1 MLDSM
6 EPQVLYEDAEI
17 LAVNKPVGLSVH
29 EDGRTAGATLTDW
42 VRAERPALV
51 GVGEPMR
58 LQNGTVIDRPGVV
71 HRLDRDTS
79 GVVVLAKT
87 EEAFLFL
94 KEQFQHRHV
103 EKEYRAFVW
112 GLMQGAH
119 GTVDRPIGRSRKDF
133 RMWSAG
139 NDAGGML
146 RAATTRWSTLATGAG
161 CSYLTLEP
169 KTGRTHQIRVHLKA
183 IGHPVVC
190 DGRYAPG
197 RGGVLGFTRL
207 ALHAYALTLTHPS
220 GTRHT
225 FEAPLPED
233 FRHAEGLIG
242 YRGG

>member
-1 MLDSM
+1 MGSDA
-6 EPQVLYEDAEI
+6 PAILYEDEA
-17 LAVNKPVGLSVH
+17 LLVLNKQAGLMVH

-58 LQNGTVIDRPGVV
+58 LQNGTVIGRPGVV
-71 HRLDRDTS
+71 HRIDRDTS

-87 EEAFLFL
+87 QEAFEYL
-94 KEQFQHRHV
+94 KAEFQHRRV

-112 GLMQGAH
+112 GLLKGAH

-133 RMWSAG
+133 RTWSAG
-139 NDAGGML
+139 NDAGGTL
-146 RAATTRWSTLATGAG
+146 RAATTRWSMLAAGAG
-161 CSYLTLEP
+161 CSYLVVEP

-190 DGRYAPG
+190 DARYAPG
-197 RGGVLGFTRL
+197 RGSALGFTRL
-207 ALHAYALTLTHPS
+207 ALHAYALTLTDLS
-220 GTRHT
+220 GTRRI

-233 FRHAEGLIG
+233 FRRAEGLIG
-242 YRGG
+242 YRGE